1 MARLTPPRRV
11 EANKS
16 GRVQPGA
23 APDAPT
29 PEQDHASA
37 AGLLYVC
44 GDSPG
49 YRRLRHGKGFR
60 YVDAN
65 GRPLRD
71 PAQLERIRKLA
82 IPPAYEQVWICG
94 SARGHLQATGLDARG
109 RKQYRYHPDWSVQ
122 RAGHKFER
130 MLAFGRA
137 LPRIRARVE
146 RDLPRGPAQPTRD
159 AVLAAVVRLLD
170 TTFVR
175 VGNAAYTKA
184 NGSYGLTTLKRRHAA
199 LESGTL
205 TLRFKGKGGIQ
216 HDIRVGDRRVV
227 QLVRRCQH
235 LPGQALFHYLDEAGE
250 AHCIGSSDVN
260 AYLAEAAGATAD
272 DHFTAKDFRTW
283 HGSARALELADA
295 LKPETPLPQAA
306 ARQQVN
312 QLLADVAGRLGNTVA
327 VCRKAYVH
335 PGILVLAEERL
346 TQPEP
351 PASPDTPSSPR
362 GLSAVE
368 RRLMAFLKTTLQEAP
383 ASSRRRAVAGRRSA

>member
-1 MARLTPPRRV
+1 MAGLNIPP
-11 EANKS
+11 
-16 GRVQPGA
+16 G
-23 APDAPT
+23 
-29 PEQDHASA
+29 QDHASA
-37 AGLLYVC
+37 AGLVYVC
-44 GDSPG
+44 GGAPG
-49 YRRLRHGKGFR
+49 FRRLRHGKGFR
-60 YVDAN
+60 YVDAH

-71 PAQLERIRKLA
+71 PEQLERIRKLA
-82 IPPAYEQVWICG
+82 IPPAYEQVWICA

-109 RKQYRYHPDWSVQ
+109 RKQYRYHADWSVH
-122 RAGHKFER
+122 RSGHKFER
-130 MLAFGRA
+130 MLAFGQA

-146 RDLPRGPAQPTRD
+146 RDLPRGPARPTRE

-205 TLRFKGKGGIQ
+205 MLRFKGKGGVQ

-235 LPGQALFHYLDEAGE
+235 LPGQELFHYLDEAGE
-250 AHCIGSSDVN
+250 AHCIGSADVN
-260 AYLAEAAGATAD
+260 AYLEEAATGAAGGATGE
-272 DHFTAKDFRTW
+272 HFTAKDFRTW
-283 HGSARALELADA
+283 HGSARALELADGLRPA
-295 LKPETPLPQAA
+295 EPLSQTA

-312 QLLADVAGRLGNTVA
+312 QLLADVAGQLGNTVA

-335 PGILVLAEERL
+335 PGILVLAQERL

-351 PASPDTPSSPR
+351 PCTPPTPSSPR
-362 GLSAVE
+362 GLRAVE
-368 RRLMAFLKTTLQEAP
+368 RRLMAFLKTTVQTASASPRRP
-383 ASSRRRAVAGRRSA
+383 ARRGRRSA